1 MHLEVYAASAV
12 AVATV
17 ASSSASALALATSGS
32 CVVQNCSAQSRSWS
46 AMHRSAERVKMLQ
59 SPRGLQL
66 TPSSFQRQT
75 ALRSSSSRLR
85 RSCMTPQ
92 PTEVQKLKRQSAPSV
107 GSVMMRMSS

>member
-12 AVATV
+12 AVVTV

-59 SPRGLQL
+59 PEGPAADAIVLPEADGVEVVL
-66 TPSSFQRQT
+66 KPLETLVHDTP
-75 ALRSSSSRLR
+75 A
-85 RSCMTPQ
+85 
-92 PTEVQKLKRQSAPSV
+92 PTEVQKLKRRRST
-107 GSVMMRMSS
+107 R

>member
-12 AVATV
+12 AVVTV

-59 SPRGLQL
+59 SPRGRQL

-75 ALRSSSSRLR
+75 ALTVVR
-85 RSCMTPQ
+85 
-92 PTEVQKLKRQSAPSV
+92 
-107 GSVMMRMSS
+107 